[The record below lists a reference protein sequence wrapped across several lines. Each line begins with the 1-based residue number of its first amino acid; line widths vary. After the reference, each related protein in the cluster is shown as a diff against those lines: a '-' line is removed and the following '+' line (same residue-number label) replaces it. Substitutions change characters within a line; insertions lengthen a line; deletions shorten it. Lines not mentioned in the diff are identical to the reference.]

1 MLIIKVEGLRY
12 ISLLKFCSILIF
24 LKTLVN
30 ARTEIG
36 SSTSDSTLR
45 RKQPIDIVL
54 LIWFDKLFWRIRGL
68 RRADL
73 VIILFFLNDTTSSR
87 TCYTWIIAN
96 WTMCL
101 SRARACLI
109 EWLNSRPCLYCL
121 ILRIIS
127 GLFRHVLCTFID
139 CTEHW
144 FFRLANLGLLIRGSG
159 TFKIAR

>member
-1 MLIIKVEGLRY
+1 MLIIQVEGLRY
-12 ISLLKFCSILIF
+12 ITLLKFCSILIF
-24 LKTLVN
+24 LKTLVD

-54 LIWFDKLFWRIRGL
+54 LIWFDKLFRKIRRL

-87 TCYTWIIAN
+87 TWYTWIIAN
-96 WTMCL
+96 WTFCL
-101 SRARACLI
+101 IRARACLI
-109 EWLNSRPCLYCL
+109 EWLNSRLCIYRL

-127 GLFRHVLCTFID
+127 GLFRHFLSTFID

-144 FFRLANLGLLIRGSG
+144 FFWLANLGLPISGFG